1 MGKRNNLT
9 LSFCTNP
16 SFVVDGTT
24 LSIMAQEISPK
35 DKLEKSIKDALTG
48 AHARNAIG
56 AHCICEKVTS
66 EISITPVLP
75 EKSNE
80 SNIDQWTEIQGTSK
94 ATVKIASDI
103 IEENITIDFIMSTE
117 NCKVISVKSITA
129 QTTTIIS
136 DKPTN

>member
-1 MGKRNNLT
+1 M
-9 LSFCTNP
+9 NP
-16 SFVVDGTT
+16 SFEVDGTT
-24 LSIMAQEISPK
+24 VKVMIQKISPK
-35 DKLEKSIKDALTG
+35 DKLEKSIKDALTR

-56 AHCICEKVTS
+56 VPCICEKVTS

-75 EKSNE
+75 EKSDE
-80 SNIDQWTEIQGTSK
+80 SNINQWTEIIGTSK
-94 ATVKIASDI
+94 ASIKIAPDI

-136 DKPTN
+136 NN